1 MREELPRKGMEV
13 HPPEE
18 RGIGLKRLRGGSGEG
33 FSTFKAFLRLLCGA
47 FLELERFSNIQRPF
61 LPQGRAGSRGV
72 QLSIYSL
79 LSPVP
84 AVFSRASARPLQ
96 ARKPAAIAPSVFGAT
111 LPAHSLDL
119 FRACPSFAA
128 ARFHKPAAHPA
139 KFAFPDRIRYCLPY
153 RRSFPA
159 HPPGLCR
166 HESLPP
172 LRRPYSARRFPR
184 IPLVYSGPALRSR
197 PHASINRP
205 RIPQNLHSP
214 IKFAIIFCT
223 GSLFP
228 RIRPAFAGT
237 KACRHCAVRIR
248 RDAARAFP

>member
-128 ARFHKPAAHPA
+128 ARFHKPAAYPA
-139 KFAFPDRIRYCLPY
+139 KFAFCALSAFQPPVLSTQKRVPLSAGPCPMRKAERALFI
-153 RRSFPA
+153 PA
-159 HPPGLCR
+159 WL
-166 HESLPP
+166 
-172 LRRPYSARRFPR
+172 LR
-184 IPLVYSGPALRSR
+184 
-197 PHASINRP
+197 
-205 RIPQNLHSP
+205 
-214 IKFAIIFCT
+214 
-223 GSLFP
+223 LFV
-228 RIRPAFAGT
+228 FS
-237 KACRHCAVRIR
+237 
-248 RDAARAFP
+248 